1 MLSIEEKQ
9 KYLLFNI
16 GELYDGLVIKRPS
29 LHCKTPYV
37 ADVKIYENEENEE
50 DIMAHTAALGCC
62 GLADTGAKVLMT
74 KVENKKNVC
83 SYKIM
88 LSLHEER
95 GYKQYIGID
104 PKLAE
109 RIVDNC
115 LKKQLLTKLKNIHKY
130 VREYSYL
137 NSRFDFAGYDDNR
150 NEFILE
156 VKNVPLA
163 DYDDC
168 YAKDRKNR
176 DYTERNYNDKI
187 SYFPD
192 GYRKKHKDVVSPR
205 ALKHIKE
212 LQQIRETTNIRTIL
226 CFVIQRTD
234 ISSFQPSIIDPIYR
248 DAVIE
253 AVNAGV
259 ELVALVCKWE
269 RNGNVY
275 FVKDD
280 LPINLDPSL

>member
-1 MLSIEEKQ
+1 M
-9 KYLLFNI
+9 
-16 GELYDGLVIKRPS
+16 
-29 LHCKTPYV
+29 
-37 ADVKIYENEENEE
+37 
-50 DIMAHTAALGCC
+50 
-62 GLADTGAKVLMT
+62 
-74 KVENKKNVC
+74 
-83 SYKIM
+83 
-88 LSLHEER
+88 
-95 GYKQYIGID
+95 
-104 PKLAE
+104 
-109 RIVDNC
+109 
-115 LKKQLLTKLKNIHKY
+115 
-130 VREYSYL
+130 REYSYL
-137 NSRFDFAGYDDNR
+137 NSRFDFAGYDDDR

-176 DYTERNYNDKI
+176 DYTEYDYKDKV

-192 GYRKKHKDVVSPR
+192 GYRKKQKDVVSPR

-212 LQQIRETTNIRTIL
+212 LQEIRQTTNIRTFL

-248 DAVIE
+248 AAVIE

-259 ELVALVCKWE
+259 ELIALVCKWE
-269 RNGNVY
+269 SDGNVY
-275 FVKDD
+275 FIKDD

>member
-1 MLSIEEKQ
+1 MLNIEEKQ

-74 KVENKKNVC
+74 KVENNKNVC

-168 YAKDRKNR
+168 YAKDRKKR

-192 GYRKKHKDVVSPR
+192 GYRKKHKDAVSPR

-275 FVKDD
+275 FVKDN